1 MRKPQ
6 KQDFVTEKPVLAD
19 FGMNPQD
26 YEQAKA
32 RQGYPMPPRLYWTC
46 AVGFLTSLLAG
57 IIYDRSGSSSQLM
70 GFVLVASPM
79 AFAFVFTF
87 ARIFLDCKEWL
98 VGVRG
103 IDSRRSTD
111 PQFDRVQRYEV
122 ALARYN
128 YGLARY
134 KAAMAAYSHTL
145 EEHWKSLKGTALEDE
160 LATLYRKVGY
170 TVRTTRATGDRDVD
184 LILERNGQTIIV
196 QSKGYE
202 KPAGVGV
209 ARDLYGALMDVG
221 AHSAVLICPSGF
233 TKGVSEFVCGKPIE
247 LIDAHDLIGMAESL
261 ERGAS
266 SQTHVAAQGVGYC

>member
-6 KQDFVTEKPVLAD
+6 MQDFVTEKPVLAD
-19 FGMNPQD
+19 FGMTQQD
-26 YEQAKA
+26 YEQTKT
-32 RQGYPMPPRLYWTC
+32 RQYDPMPPRLFWTC
-46 AVGFLTSLLAG
+46 AIGSLTSLLVG
-57 IIYDRSGSSSQLM
+57 LIYCNSGVTSQLM
-70 GFVLVASPM
+70 GFILVASLM
-79 AFAFVFTF
+79 GFAGVFTF
-87 ARIFLDCKEWL
+87 ARIFLDIKEWL
-98 VGVRG
+98 DGFG
-103 IDSRRSTD
+103 GTGSRRSTD

-128 YGLARY
+128 YGLAGF

-170 TVRTTRATGDRDVD
+170 TVRTTRATGDRGVD
-184 LILERNGQTIIV
+184 LILERNGQTIVV

-247 LIDAHDLIGMAESL
+247 LIDARDLIGMAESL
-261 ERGAS
+261 ERGGS